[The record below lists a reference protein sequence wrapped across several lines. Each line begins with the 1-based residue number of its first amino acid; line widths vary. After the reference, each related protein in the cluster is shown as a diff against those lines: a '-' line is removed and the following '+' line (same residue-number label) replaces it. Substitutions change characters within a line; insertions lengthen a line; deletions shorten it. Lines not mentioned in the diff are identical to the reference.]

1 MSILW
6 DISPYK
12 SKYSF
17 LRNARAFLGSKDF
30 FFCLS
35 PLLRASRMS
44 CSSFSEATVGTLA
57 TGLRSKRTGTGR
69 VDAVAAEVYNGNMYV
84 VVFCTAE
91 CLYSVIFYW
100 NWCFKFCF
108 WLFSGSF
115 LWRQLMIANY
125 RVKKF
130 VRKSQQ
136 SKQTILIGSYL
147 LLIILKK

>member
-91 CLYSVIFYW
+91 CLYSVIFYG

-108 WLFSGSF
+108 WLFSS
-115 LWRQLMIANY
+115 L
-125 RVKKF
+125 
-130 VRKSQQ
+130 
-136 SKQTILIGSYL
+136 ILILFTIYSCQL
-147 LLIILKK
+147 TNLTF

>member
-30 FFCLS
+30 FLCLS

-57 TGLRSKRTGTGR
+57 TGLRSKRTGWR

-84 VVFCTAE
+84 FTQSTLKSLIEEHAR
-91 CLYSVIFYW
+91 LDFSDFLPTLLAIFPPARL
-100 NWCFKFCF
+100 
-108 WLFSGSF
+108 LFYLVKWKIPPCSF
-115 LWRQLMIANY
+115 INLL
-125 RVKKF
+125 
-130 VRKSQQ
+130 
-136 SKQTILIGSYL
+136 SK
-147 LLIILKK
+147 

>member
-115 LWRQLMIANY
+115 LRRQLMIANY
-125 RVKKF
+125 RVKTF
-130 VRKSQQ
+130 VRKSQ
-136 SKQTILIGSYL
+136 
-147 LLIILKK
+147 